1 MILVI
6 ICDNPCIFEIKV
18 VPLCPKIKSA
28 CKGTE
33 KFATVQILPNIINRI
48 LTFMDDY
55 HQQNATSKSQEIFG
69 SAFLE
74 GPECRP
80 TNC

>member
-1 MILVI
+1 VI
-6 ICDNPCIFEIKV
+6 IWANVCIFEKKIV
-18 VPLCPKIKSA
+18 LLQPKINKSA
-28 CKGTE
+28 CKGTQ
-33 KFATVQILPNIINRI
+33 KFATMQILPNIINQKQP
-48 LTFMDDY
+48 FMDDY

-69 SAFLE
+69 PAFLE

>member
-1 MILVI
+1 MQ
-6 ICDNPCIFEIKV
+6 K
-18 VPLCPKIKSA
+18 KI
-28 CKGTE
+28 T
-33 KFATVQILPNIINRI
+33 FNRKI
-48 LTFMDDY
+48 LTVNYQLLTVIMDDY